1 MAVDAGDRQ
10 QLRERLEATLGERPA
25 EVLMGHLFDEG
36 ASEVG
41 TRLAGLGLRL
51 DAMCDRMDTMDL
63 RLVEMGERMDT
74 MDLRLVEMGER
85 MDAMLVL
92 FEQRFDAMDRRF
104 DAMDRRF
111 DGLET
116 RFDGLETRMESVEER
131 LGRMEPRLGKVE
143 DRIHTLQNTMLTSF
157 LVITFSSWG
166 LVLAAMA
173 LA

>member
-1 MAVDAGDRQ
+1 MMAVDAGDRQ
-10 QLRERLEATLGERPA
+10 QLRERLEATLGERSA

-104 DAMDRRF
+104 D
-111 DGLET
+111 GLET

>member
-1 MAVDAGDRQ
+1 MMAVDARDRQ

-41 TRLAGLGLRL
+41 TRLAGLDLRL
-51 DAMCDRMDTMDL
+51 DAMCD
-63 RLVEMGERMDT
+63 RMDT

-157 LVITFSSWG
+157 LVIAFSSWG

>member
-1 MAVDAGDRQ
+1 MMAVDAGDRQ

-41 TRLAGLGLRL
+41 TRLAGLDLRL
-51 DAMCDRMDTMDL
+51 DAMCDRMDT
-63 RLVEMGERMDT
+63 V
-74 MDLRLVEMGER
+74 DLRLVEMGER

-157 LVITFSSWG
+157 LVIAFSSWG

>member
-1 MAVDAGDRQ
+1 MMAVDAGDRQ

-41 TRLAGLGLRL
+41 TRLAGL
-51 DAMCDRMDTMDL
+51 
-63 RLVEMGERMDT
+63 
-74 MDLRLVEMGER
+74 DLRLVEMGER

-116 RFDGLETRMESVEER
+116 RFDGLETRVESVEER

-173 LA
+173 LG

>member
-1 MAVDAGDRQ
+1 MAVDARDRQ

-41 TRLAGLGLRL
+41 TRLAGLDLRL

-63 RLVEMGERMDT
+63 RLVEMGERMD
-74 MDLRLVEMGER
+74 
-85 MDAMLVL
+85 AMLVL
-92 FEQRFDAMDRRF
+92 FEQRF

-157 LVITFSSWG
+157 LVIAFSSWG

>member
-1 MAVDAGDRQ
+1 MAVDARDRQ

-41 TRLAGLGLRL
+41 TRLAGLDLRL
-51 DAMCDRMDTMDL
+51 DAMCD
-63 RLVEMGERMDT
+63 RMDT

-92 FEQRFDAMDRRF
+92 FEQRFDAMDRCF

>member
-1 MAVDAGDRQ
+1 MMAVYARDRQ

-41 TRLAGLGLRL
+41 TRLAGLDLRL
-51 DAMCDRMDTMDL
+51 DAMCD
-63 RLVEMGERMDT
+63 RMDT

>member
-1 MAVDAGDRQ
+1 MMAVDAGDRQ

-41 TRLAGLGLRL
+41 TRLAGL
-51 DAMCDRMDTMDL
+51 DL
-63 RLVEMGERMDT
+63 RLVEMGERMDA

-92 FEQRFDAMDRRF
+92 FEQRF

>member
-1 MAVDAGDRQ
+1 MAVDARDRQ

-41 TRLAGLGLRL
+41 TRLAGLDLRL
-51 DAMCDRMDTMDL
+51 DAMCD
-63 RLVEMGERMDT
+63 RMDT

-143 DRIHTLQNTMLTSF
+143 DRIHTLQNTMMTSF

>member
-1 MAVDAGDRQ
+1 MAVDARDRQ

-41 TRLAGLGLRL
+41 TRLAGLDLRL

-63 RLVEMGERMDT
+63 RLVEMGERMD
-74 MDLRLVEMGER
+74 
-85 MDAMLVL
+85 AMLVL
-92 FEQRFDAMDRRF
+92 FEQRF

>member
-41 TRLAGLGLRL
+41 TRLAGLDLRL
-51 DAMCDRMDTMDL
+51 DAMCD
-63 RLVEMGERMDT
+63 RMDT

>member
-1 MAVDAGDRQ
+1 MAVDARDRQ

-41 TRLAGLGLRL
+41 TRLAGLDLRL
-51 DAMCDRMDTMDL
+51 DAMCD
-63 RLVEMGERMDT
+63 RMDT

-157 LVITFSSWG
+157 LVVTFSSWG

>member
-41 TRLAGLGLRL
+41 TRLAGL
-51 DAMCDRMDTMDL
+51 
-63 RLVEMGERMDT
+63 
-74 MDLRLVEMGER
+74 DLRLVEMGER

-92 FEQRFDAMDRRF
+92 FEQRF

-173 LA
+173 LT

>member
-1 MAVDAGDRQ
+1 MMAVDAGDRQ

-41 TRLAGLGLRL
+41 TRLAGLDLRL

-63 RLVEMGERMDT
+63 RLVEMGERMD
-74 MDLRLVEMGER
+74 
-85 MDAMLVL
+85 AMLVL
-92 FEQRFDAMDRRF
+92 FEQRF

>member
-1 MAVDAGDRQ
+1 MMAVDARDRQ

-41 TRLAGLGLRL
+41 TRLAGLDLRL
-51 DAMCDRMDTMDL
+51 DAMCD
-63 RLVEMGERMDT
+63 RMDT

-104 DAMDRRF
+104 DAMDRRFDGLDRRF

-157 LVITFSSWG
+157 LVIAFSSWG

>member
-1 MAVDAGDRQ
+1 MMAVDAGDRQ

-41 TRLAGLGLRL
+41 TRLAGL
-51 DAMCDRMDTMDL
+51 
-63 RLVEMGERMDT
+63 
-74 MDLRLVEMGER
+74 DLRLVEMGER

>member
-1 MAVDAGDRQ
+1 MAVDARDRQ

-41 TRLAGLGLRL
+41 TRLAGLDLRL

-63 RLVEMGERMDT
+63 RLVEMG
-74 MDLRLVEMGER
+74 GR

-157 LVITFSSWG
+157 LVVTFSSWG

>member
-1 MAVDAGDRQ
+1 MMAVDARDRQ

-41 TRLAGLGLRL
+41 TRLAGLDLRL
-51 DAMCDRMDTMDL
+51 DAMCDRMDT
-63 RLVEMGERMDT
+63 V
-74 MDLRLVEMGER
+74 DLRLVEMGER

>member
-1 MAVDAGDRQ
+1 MAVDARDRQ

-41 TRLAGLGLRL
+41 TRLAGLDLRL
-51 DAMCDRMDTMDL
+51 DAMCD
-63 RLVEMGERMDT
+63 RMDT

-116 RFDGLETRMESVEER
+116 RFDGLETRVESVEER

-143 DRIHTLQNTMLTSF
+143 DRIHTLQNTMMTSF
-157 LVITFSSWG
+157 LVVTFSFWG

-173 LA
+173 LT

>member
-1 MAVDAGDRQ
+1 MMAVDAGDRQ

-41 TRLAGLGLRL
+41 TRLAGL
-51 DAMCDRMDTMDL
+51 
-63 RLVEMGERMDT
+63 
-74 MDLRLVEMGER
+74 DLRLVEMGER

-92 FEQRFDAMDRRF
+92 FEQRF

-157 LVITFSSWG
+157 LVIAFSSWG

>member
-1 MAVDAGDRQ
+1 MMAVDARDRQ
-10 QLRERLEATLGERPA
+10 QLRERLEATLGESPA

-41 TRLAGLGLRL
+41 TRLAGLDLRL
-51 DAMCDRMDTMDL
+51 DAMCD
-63 RLVEMGERMDT
+63 RMDT

-104 DAMDRRF
+104 D
-111 DGLET
+111 GLET
-116 RFDGLETRMESVEER
+116 RFDGLETRVESVEER

-143 DRIHTLQNTMLTSF
+143 DRIHTLQNTMMTSF

-173 LA
+173 LT

>member
-1 MAVDAGDRQ
+1 MAVDARDRQ

-25 EVLMGHLFDEG
+25 EVLMGHLSDEG

-41 TRLAGLGLRL
+41 TRLAGL
-51 DAMCDRMDTMDL
+51 
-63 RLVEMGERMDT
+63 
-74 MDLRLVEMGER
+74 DLRLVEMGER

>member
-1 MAVDAGDRQ
+1 MMAVDAGDRQ

-41 TRLAGLGLRL
+41 TRLAGLDLRL
-51 DAMCDRMDTMDL
+51 DAMCD
-63 RLVEMGERMDT
+63 RMDT

>member
-25 EVLMGHLFDEG
+25 EVLMGHLSDEG

-41 TRLAGLGLRL
+41 TRLAGL
-51 DAMCDRMDTMDL
+51 
-63 RLVEMGERMDT
+63 
-74 MDLRLVEMGER
+74 DLRLVEMGER

>member
-1 MAVDAGDRQ
+1 MAVDARDRQ

-41 TRLAGLGLRL
+41 TRLAGLDLRL

-63 RLVEMGERMDT
+63 RLVEMG
-74 MDLRLVEMGER
+74 GR

-92 FEQRFDAMDRRF
+92 FEQRF

>member
-1 MAVDAGDRQ
+1 MMAVDARDRQ

-41 TRLAGLGLRL
+41 TRLAGLDLRL
-51 DAMCDRMDTMDL
+51 DAMCD
-63 RLVEMGERMDT
+63 RMDT

-143 DRIHTLQNTMLTSF
+143 DRIHTLQNTMMTSF

>member
-1 MAVDAGDRQ
+1 MMVVDARDRQ

-41 TRLAGLGLRL
+41 TRLAGL
-51 DAMCDRMDTMDL
+51 
-63 RLVEMGERMDT
+63 
-74 MDLRLVEMGER
+74 DLRLVEMGER

>member
-1 MAVDAGDRQ
+1 MMAVDARDRQ

-41 TRLAGLGLRL
+41 TRLAGLDLRL
-51 DAMCDRMDTMDL
+51 DAMCD
-63 RLVEMGERMDT
+63 RMDT